1 MKPVLA
7 LVGRPN
13 VGKSTLFNQF
23 TRSRDALV
31 ADQPGLTRDRQYGKG
46 EYEGRSFIVV
56 DTGGIGEGTDGIDAP
71 ITTQS
76 RLAMQEADTVLFLVD
91 GRAGC
96 TPADEIIA
104 RELRSLHKPIVLV
117 VNKTDGLDATVAL
130 ADFYRL
136 GFESVHAIAASHG
149 RGVRQLLDQVLPPP
163 PEATDEVAT
172 EERDDSTRVTILGRP
187 NVGKSTL
194 LNRMLGDERVVTF
207 DQAGTTRDAIRVPF
221 ERFGKHYTLIDTA
234 GLRRRGKVFEAVEK
248 FSAIKAL
255 EAVDAAQVVIL
266 VIDAREGIT
275 DQDMHLLGYVL
286 DAGRSLVI
294 AINKWDGL
302 TADHKD
308 EVKRELNRRLD
319 FIPWARVHFISAL
332 HGTGVGD
339 LFALADR
346 AHQSAFARVSSNR
359 LTTLL
364 GKITADYPPPQ
375 SARWRPKLRYAH
387 MGGSNP
393 PLIVV
398 HGNRLDQLPGSYV
411 RFLENRFRELLKLE
425 GTPVRFEMKNSENP
439 FAGRKNELTERQ
451 QKQRKRMLQ
460 HFKR

>member
-31 ADQPGLTRDRQYGKG
+31 ADLPGLTRDRQYGRG
-46 EYEGRSFIVV
+46 VHEGRAFVVV

-71 ITTQS
+71 MAQQS
-76 RLAMQEADTVLFLVD
+76 RLAMLEADTVLFLVD

-96 TPADEIIA
+96 TPADETIA

-117 VNKTDGLDATVAL
+117 VNKTDGLDEAVAL

-136 GFESVHAIAASHG
+136 GFEQVHAIAASHG
-149 RGVRQLLDQVLPPP
+149 RGVRQLLDLVLP
-163 PEATDEVAT
+163 EAEVPTAAAAEEQDE
-172 EERDDSTRVTILGRP
+172 DGIRVTILGRP

-194 LNRMLGDERVVTF
+194 LNRLLGDERVVTF
-207 DQAGTTRDAIRVPF
+207 DMAGTTRDAIRVPF
-221 ERFGKHYTLIDTA
+221 ERFGKRYTLIDTA

-255 EAVDAAQVVIL
+255 EAVEYAQVVVL
-266 VIDAREGIT
+266 VIDAQQGIT

-286 DAGRSLVI
+286 DAGRSLLI
-294 AINKWDGL
+294 AVNKWDGL
-302 TADHKD
+302 SADHRD
-308 EVKRELNRRLD
+308 AVKRELSRRLE

-332 HGTGVGD
+332 HGSGVGD
-339 LFALADR
+339 LFEFMER
-346 AHQSAFARVSSNR
+346 AYQSAFTRVSSNR

-364 GKITADYPPPQ
+364 EKITADYPPPQ
-375 SARWRPKLRYAH
+375 SGRWRPKLRYAH

-393 PLIVV
+393 PLVV
-398 HGNRLDQLPGSYV
+398 IHGNRLEQLPGSYI

-425 GTPVRFEMKNSENP
+425 GTPVRFEMKQGENP

-451 QKQRKRMLQ
+451 MKQRKRLLR
-460 HFKR
+460 HLKR